1 MNMSNHPLPGDS
13 SRLVQISHPA
23 IKVELAY
30 ATPMNFAGRVL
41 YADARAYLRPEAATA
56 LYRAAESLADK
67 GLHLVLLDAFRPVSV
82 QKALWAIR
90 PDPEFV
96 ADPAIGSDHSKGI
109 AVDVT
114 LADASGHLDMGTDF
128 DAAVPQSHHDRLDIP
143 VLAME
148 RRLVLRAA
156 MAKAGFQAN
165 PHEWWHYALADGHRY
180 SSIDDQNQAKVAF
193 SHD

>member
-1 MNMSNHPLPGDS
+1 MSNTPLPGGTPL
-13 SRLVQISHPA
+13 LVQISHPA
-23 IKVELAY
+23 INVELAY

-41 YADARAYLRPEAATA
+41 YSDARAYLRTEAATA
-56 LYRAAESLADK
+56 LYSAADILADK
-67 GLHLVLLDAFRPVSV
+67 GLQLVLLDAFRPVSV

-128 DAAVPQSHHDRLDIP
+128 DAPMPQSHHDRLDIP
-143 VLAME
+143 EPAIE

-165 PHEWWHYALADGHRY
+165 PHEWWHYALADGQRY
-180 SSIDDQNQAKVAF
+180 SRIDDPQQAKVALI
-193 SHD
+193 HD